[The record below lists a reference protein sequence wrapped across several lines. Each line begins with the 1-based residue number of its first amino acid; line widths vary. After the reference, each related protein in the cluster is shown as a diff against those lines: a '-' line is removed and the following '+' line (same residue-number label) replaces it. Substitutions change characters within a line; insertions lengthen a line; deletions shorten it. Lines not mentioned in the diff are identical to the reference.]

1 MAKFF
6 SLAMAVVVGVALAD
20 LVIPSHVAGTQAL
33 VNGANTTEKQSL
45 NALLGQTS

>member
-1 MAKFF
+1 MAAQFF

-20 LVIPSHVAGTQAL
+20 LVIHPTGTQVL
-33 VNGANTTEKQSL
+33 VNGTTTVEKQSL